1 MEISIH
7 TFLTLPLNVWE
18 IKILKWK
25 SAIFTQPTPQDE
37 VEVLAALEDWSR
49 VCVAMEVLGVDRQ
62 EEEVFWLVIAA
73 ITDLGVMARYR
84 YIYIIIYISIL

>member
-1 MEISIH
+1 M
-7 TFLTLPLNVWE
+7 LLPLSD
-18 IKILKWK
+18 K
-25 SAIFTQPTPQDE
+25 SLIFVSQNGTTPQDE

-84 YIYIIIYISIL
+84 YIYIIYISII